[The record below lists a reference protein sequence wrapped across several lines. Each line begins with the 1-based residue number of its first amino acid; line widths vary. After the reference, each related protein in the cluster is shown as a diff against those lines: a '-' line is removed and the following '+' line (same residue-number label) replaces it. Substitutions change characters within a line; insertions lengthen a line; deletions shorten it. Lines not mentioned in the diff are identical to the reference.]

1 MEHNTYI
8 DTIGIQVDLDC
19 NKKQK
24 EILSSIY
31 IHLQKN
37 SMLYIEYE
45 DKIVNIGTK
54 RIINREYYIRFKGK
68 TFASIRTGSF
78 RTGSYHKNDFQD
90 MFYINITF
98 AGLKSYNEL
107 LDEVSI
113 ATLFHV
119 VGYLN
124 TREIKFKLT
133 ELDIAIDT
141 RCAFENILVLCV
153 KKSSRTK
160 YFTLTD
166 RQPRVGTTYIERI
179 DQKKLNSAYYRAY
192 SYDKRKKEEEVR
204 KNYLEYDITRFEL
217 KIQNR
222 YFHKYGFDLNV
233 IDNVLDKYYVMY
245 FEEVNVK
252 INKLQQLRALETRKL
267 RDIRTSDYERIGLE
281 NYRIDP
287 DMRYIS
293 GFIESLLNT
302 YEEEPEE
309 KANVEFEGM
318 FNLYL

>member
-37 SMLYIEYE
+37 SMFYIEYE

-113 ATLFHV
+113 STLFHV

-124 TREIKFKLT
+124 
-133 ELDIAIDT
+133 ANID
-141 RCAFENILVLCV
+141 
-153 KKSSRTK
+153 
-160 YFTLTD
+160 
-166 RQPRVGTTYIERI
+166 
-179 DQKKLNSAYYRAY
+179 
-192 SYDKRKKEEEVR
+192 
-204 KNYLEYDITRFEL
+204 
-217 KIQNR
+217 
-222 YFHKYGFDLNV
+222 
-233 IDNVLDKYYVMY
+233 
-245 FEEVNVK
+245 VNVDNYSVSDKAVRDCEYNSLACFDDHFLCPK
-252 INKLQQLRALETRKL
+252 IRSFHECLPPT
-267 RDIRTSDYERIGLE
+267 
-281 NYRIDP
+281 
-287 DMRYIS
+287 
-293 GFIESLLNT
+293 
-302 YEEEPEE
+302 
-309 KANVEFEGM
+309 
-318 FNLYL
+318 